1 MARTFSDAVASKWS
15 NSCGGRSD
23 RIATQDVRA
32 SSPRARRI
40 KVLKPLSEKPE
51 PTFFAV
57 LNTDL
62 LVATLD
68 ENLGQVLRQC
78 LATDLAIGIG

>member
-1 MARTFSDAVASKWS
+1 LARTFSDAVASKWS

-32 SSPRARRI
+32 SSPRARL

>member
-1 MARTFSDAVASKWS
+1 M
-15 NSCGGRSD
+15 
-23 RIATQDVRA
+23 
-32 SSPRARRI
+32 
-40 KVLKPLSEKPE
+40 SEKPE

-78 LATDLAIGIG
+78 LATDLALGIG